1 MLCKKCNAVIEAD
14 SSFCSAC
21 GAKVEVDTPFNP
33 SAAFKMAGDLSN
45 DSVGTPRVHKEPDP
59 VVVSVPDED
68 RKISEKLLNEDSTYT
83 PIECNNKP
91 NANINFISLA
101 LVVICAI
108 VWFAAPFMAVNYY
121 TFGDQPTALELLQD
135 EVTYIGDL
143 EESAAYKAAVISII
157 GLAICLVCVLCKSRV
172 ITRIAAAGTLIPLM
186 KTIID
191 VMQWADDS
199 EEFMDFFGAAYWCI
213 VVGLVLVVFL
223 GGRMRKSS

>member
-21 GAKVEVDTPFNP
+21 GAKVEIDTSFNP

-45 DSVGTPRVHKEPDP
+45 DSVGKPKVHREPDP
-59 VVVSVPDED
+59 VVVSVPYED
-68 RKISEKLLNEDSTYT
+68 RAISEKLLSEDSTYN
-83 PIECNNKP
+83 PIECNKP
-91 NANINFISLA
+91 NSSINFISLA

-108 VWFAAPFMAVNYY
+108 VWLTAPFMAVNYY

-143 EESAAYKAAVISII
+143 EESAAYKAAMISII
-157 GLAICLVCVLCKSRV
+157 GLALCLVCVLCKSRI
-172 ITRIAAAGTLIPLM
+172 ITRIAAAGTLIPLT

-191 VMQWADDS
+191 VMQWADDT

-213 VVGLVLVVFL
+213 VVGLVIVAFL